1 MALGTGLTLGE
12 LAHPAL
18 ALTAALDLLDL
29 THQVGAEA
37 IVAQGDALELGHT
50 LVGQRDWL
58 RAPLQDLGE
67 EILGE
72 ALERRLEAKLVA
84 LAQRLDLGKD

>member
-1 MALGTGLTLGE
+1 MALGADLALGE
-12 LAHPAL
+12 LTHPAL

-50 LVGQRDWL
+50 LIGEGDGL

-72 ALERRLEAKLVA
+72 ALDRCLEAKLVA
-84 LAQRLDLGKD
+84 LAQRFDLGKD